1 VSEKCN
7 NFEPQIRTDL
17 VSGAANR
24 FPDKCDADP
33 EGAQKLNVEATH
45 HLAQATSSQSI
56 LLIYISTDYVFP
68 GVPGEAPYEA
78 DAFPS
83 PPNLYGQTKLDG
95 ERVVLDTTKST
106 GLGIVLR
113 VPVLYGKA
121 EEPKESAINVLMD
134 VVWKAQEVKAEN
146 AKISMDHWAQ
156 RYPTNT
162 EDVGR
167 VCKDVAAKYLEAGD
181 ARSEMP
187 RTLQFSSEDRYTKYE
202 ICELFAEIMGLPI
215 EDKIEADRPGNG
227 PKASVQRP
235 YDTHLSSQTL
245 KDLGINVQTQNF
257 KAWWYAHGYDRSVF
271 HVPADGISGNGRYGL
286 SENKQCRG
294 LRPIRL
300 QIRFVEACLDD
311 SQGPFYTKIV
321 LHLYYRD
328 IGAVVQTNHT

>member
-1 VSEKCN
+1 M
-7 NFEPQIRTDL
+7 
-17 VSGAANR
+17 
-24 FPDKCDADP
+24 
-33 EGAQKLNVEATH
+33 
-45 HLAQATSSQSI
+45 
-56 LLIYISTDYVFP
+56 
-68 GVPGEAPYEA
+68 PGEAPYEA
-78 DAFPS
+78 DALPS

-167 VCKDVAAKYLEAGD
+167 VCKDVATKYLEAGD
-181 ARSEMP
+181 ARSGMP

-215 EDKIEADRPGNG
+215 GDKIEPNNSGNG
-227 PKASVQRP
+227 PETSVQRP
-235 YDTHLSSQTL
+235 YNTHLSSQTL

-257 KAWWYAHGYDRSVF
+257 KAWWYAYGYDRRVF
-271 HVPADGISGNGRYGL
+271 HVLADGITGNGRYGL

-294 LRPIRL
+294 LRLLHL
-300 QIRFVEACLDD
+300 QIPFVEACLDD
-311 SQGPFYTKIV
+311 SRGPFHIKHV
-321 LHLYYRD
+321 LYRYYRSIEARPITHGTAIVSTANKASTFAPCILLRD
-328 IGAVVQTNHT
+328 LEVFVST